1 MFNHLDRDGD
11 GTVSIDEFAESFGF
25 VQTRDGTYRARMR
38 RASEFAPGDE
48 LNLKTL
54 NPKP

>member
-48 LNLKTL
+48 LNLETL